1 MRERGRRPKWWWK
14 ESPRPQLEPPSE
26 TPLQVGAGHKAQ
38 RVLSKK
44 IVLIEYSSLRRFTG
58 GKNNYVKNY
67 ANGNDNNSNN
77 NDDKNFQLPK
87 KQICKRENVSCY
99 TLCVSA
105 GNRAYMIITEEVSN
119 T

>member
-1 MRERGRRPKWWWK
+1 MPKWWWK

-44 IVLIEYSSLRRFTG
+44 IVLIEYSSLRRFTEMVG
-58 GKNNYVKNY
+58 
-67 ANGNDNNSNN
+67 
-77 NDDKNFQLPK
+77 
-87 KQICKRENVSCY
+87 
-99 TLCVSA
+99 
-105 GNRAYMIITEEVSN
+105 RAEGRTIMSRTMQMVMIITATTMTTKIFSFQRNKSVNEKMSHAIHYVSQLGIEL